1 MVGHASGYLV
11 RIPTLALEN
20 ESARSPSEVKE
31 ITFVTASWGDP

>member
-20 ESARSPSEVKE
+20 ESARSPSEVKRTN
-31 ITFVTASWGDP
+31 ICNGKLG